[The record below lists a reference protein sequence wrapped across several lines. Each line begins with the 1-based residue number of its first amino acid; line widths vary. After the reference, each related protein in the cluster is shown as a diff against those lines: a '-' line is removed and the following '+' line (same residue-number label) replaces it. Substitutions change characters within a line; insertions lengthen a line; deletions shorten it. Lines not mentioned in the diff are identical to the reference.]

1 MNITQHKLYFRE
13 NRIILCVIFLINYYF
28 WKILGV
34 WAIWAILHRFGHV
47 LVEKNQ
53 LCYFGILM
61 QCIRKKY
68 IPNMYVW
75 FINYE
80 YDWKHFL
87 GLRIKVSDE
96 SSPSVSLNGFKV
108 HYQDIDNNKIYLGT
122 INTPKYY
129 DVWVEHAFK
138 LPVQV
143 FKERPITIL
152 PQINFGAP
160 GRKSVTVTLQFLG
173 YNKIR

>member
-1 MNITQHKLYFRE
+1 
-13 NRIILCVIFLINYYF
+13 
-28 WKILGV
+28 
-34 WAIWAILHRFGHV
+34 
-47 LVEKNQ
+47 
-53 LCYFGILM
+53 
-61 QCIRKKY
+61 
-68 IPNMYVW
+68 MY
-75 FINYE
+75 
-80 YDWKHFL
+80 DLKHFL

-96 SSPSVSLNGFKV
+96 SSSTVSLNGFKV
-108 HYQDIDNNKIYLGT
+108 HYLDIDNNKIYLGT

>member
-1 MNITQHKLYFRE
+1 MVRE
-13 NRIILCVIFLINYYF
+13 HISVISNEF
-28 WKILGV
+28 
-34 WAIWAILHRFGHV
+34 
-47 LVEKNQ
+47 
-53 LCYFGILM
+53 C
-61 QCIRKKY
+61 
-68 IPNMYVW
+68 
-75 FINYE
+75 
-80 YDWKHFL
+80 L

-108 HYQDIDNNKIYLGT
+108 HYLDIDNNKIYLGT

-138 LPVQV
+138 LPVQI
-143 FKERPITIL
+143 FKDRPITIL

-160 GRKSVTVTLQFLG
+160 GRRSVTVTFHFLG